1 MCTADPFLPPTL
13 YLCTVPPAAPCCLL
27 PSPRSFP
34 AALKPRSTF
43 TTPHLVLIAPVL
55 PWGEG
60 IPTSGT
66 SSPLSGKQL
75 QNGSRSERHRSYFW
89 GAAADE
95 KNKQENYPARKT
107 EQHRFFWRRNLIW
120 DVFLIYFNTWVR
132 TCWLQPRLA
141 ARSALLRAQR
151 PTEGRAQRSPQPFPH
166 RAGGG
171 RSNPRVH
178 QNATKKTHE
187 TEEIKLLLR
196 R

>member
-178 QNATKKTHE
+178 QNATKKPT
-187 TEEIKLLLR
+187 KLKK
-196 R
+196 